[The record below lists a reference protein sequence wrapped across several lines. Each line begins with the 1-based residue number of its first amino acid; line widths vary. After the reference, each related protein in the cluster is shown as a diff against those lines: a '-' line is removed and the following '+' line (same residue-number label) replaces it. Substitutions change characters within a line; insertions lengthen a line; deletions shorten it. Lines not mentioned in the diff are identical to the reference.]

1 MGRVVVHLH
10 GAAKNAAF
18 KSAITD
24 YSNRLS
30 SSGVTLVEHSDK
42 TTSEE
47 YLRRVSRQA
56 GGSKLTLL
64 METGEEMDSISFSKS
79 FAQWR
84 MARTDTHLVV
94 GPSDGF
100 GQAAS
105 DHQSLSLSKMTMQHE
120 LAAVVLL
127 EQLYRAAALNEG
139 KPYHRG

>member
-10 GAAKNAAF
+10 GASKNAAF

-42 TTSEE
+42 TTSDE

-100 GQAAS
+100 GQGAS
-105 DHQSLSLSKMTMQHE
+105 DHQSLSLSKITMQLE
-120 LAAVVLL
+120 LAAVFLL